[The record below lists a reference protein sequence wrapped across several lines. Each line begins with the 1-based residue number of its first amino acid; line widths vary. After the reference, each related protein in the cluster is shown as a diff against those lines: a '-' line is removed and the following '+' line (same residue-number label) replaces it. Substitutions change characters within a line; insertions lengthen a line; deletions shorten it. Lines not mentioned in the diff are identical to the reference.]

1 MKGALLTPLQA
12 LVVASFA
19 ALFIGSAIIGDGRRV
34 GRVTIYRWHLALL
47 LAAILVALGAVP
59 VARLVEYVE
68 PDVLGL
74 VYLMSIVTGYL
85 EVSGVA
91 HLVAERV
98 SKLGGVRAIFW
109 MLMAAGG
116 LSLILE
122 NVSVVYLFAPMALR
136 LAQQLGVDPVPVVIG
151 VALAS
156 DMAGSATMIG
166 DPPAIITAGYL
177 NLNFMDFIVY
187 KGRPSMFFYTVAA
200 MVASCLLVAKMAA
213 AKRHALHDG
222 GGNVVDRVFLAEV
235 AVFVTLKIILLSVR
249 DEIHIP
255 LTLAALVA
263 VAGITL
269 TRILVHRDYESVKE
283 AISKHDIETPLFL
296 AGVFVV
302 SGAFVETGLAS
313 KLARILLAASGG
325 DMLRL
330 ALLLITVS
338 MAASSILYNTPYVA
352 AMLPVVVELAHSIGG
367 DPVVLAW
374 ALLIGATLGG
384 TLTYIGAMGNYAA
397 VRFLSQRGYRVG
409 FKRFAEVSVP
419 FTLTSV
425 AVGTTLYILT
435 WGLR

>member
-1 MKGALLTPLQA
+1 MSGALLTPLQA
-12 LVVASFA
+12 LVIASLA
-19 ALFIGSAIIGDGRRV
+19 SLFIGSAIIGDGRRV
-34 GRVTIYRWHLALL
+34 AGFTIYRWHLALV
-47 LAAILVALGAVP
+47 LAAILVVAGAVP
-59 VARLVEYVE
+59 VSKLLEYIE

-74 VYLMSIVTGYL
+74 VYLMSIVTGFL

-91 HLVAERV
+91 ALVASRV
-98 SKLGGVRAIFW
+98 SRLGGAKAVFW

-116 LSLILE
+116 LSLFLE

-136 LAQQLGVDPVPVVIG
+136 LAQHLGIDPVPVVVG

-200 MVASCLLVAKMAA
+200 MVAACLLVSRMAVA
-213 AKRHALHDG
+213 RSRAFDG
-222 GGNVVDRVFLAEV
+222 AGDSIDRVFLAEV
-235 AVFVTLKIILLSVR
+235 AVFVTIKIVLLSVR
-249 DEIHIP
+249 DTIHIP

-263 VAGITL
+263 VGGITL
-269 TRILVHRDYESVKE
+269 TRLLVHHDARSVRE
-283 AISKHDIETPLFL
+283 AFSKHDIETPLFL
-296 AGVFVV
+296 AGVFVI

-313 KLARILLAASGG
+313 RLAGLLLEVSGG

-330 ALLLITVS
+330 ALLLIGVS
-338 MAASSILYNTPYVA
+338 MVASAIIYNTPYVA
-352 AMLPVVVELAHSIGG
+352 AMLPVVVELARSLNQ
-367 DPVVLAW
+367 DPVILAW

-397 VRFLSQRGYRVG
+397 VRFLAQRGYRVG
-409 FKRFAEVSVP
+409 FRRFAKVSVP
-419 FTLTSV
+419 FTLVSV
-425 AVGTTLYILT
+425 IVGTVLYYIAFWL
-435 WGLR
+435 L